1 MGVRLATL
9 AVVLALGTASASVT
23 GTLALGSASG
33 VLATLSSL
41 EFQDDPNAVPTGQAH
56 VADTTDLSFIGGPL
70 AVSEGVTI
78 NNGAPFL
85 AFAPLPIAEWFE
97 FAAHA
102 NLVFQLN
109 EVVASGASTNC
120 LAAVGNGSTCSL
132 FIQTDAFG
140 SFVSPVI
147 LQNNGSGGTVA
158 SITFRGVASDTGL
171 AGLATGNLWSGSF
184 APTISDMTPIEIAR
198 LLCGDDYDATLT
210 CTQADVDA
218 NIELEVPSNS
228 GTFVV
233 TLAPEIPEPST
244 VSLMG
249 IGAGLMVVGFLRRRS
264 KAISRS

>member
-33 VLATLSSL
+33 VVASLSSL
-41 EFQDDPNAVPTGQAH
+41 DFLDDPNAVGGGQAH
-56 VADTTDLSFIGGPL
+56 VADTTNLSFIGGPL
-70 AVSEGVTI
+70 DVSEGVTI
-78 NNGAPFL
+78 NNGAPFV

-120 LAAVGNGSTCSL
+120 LAAVGAGSTCSL
-132 FIQTDAFG
+132 SIAVNG
-140 SFVSPVI
+140 GFVSPVI
-147 LQNNGSGGTVA
+147 LQNTGAGGTVA

-171 AGLATGNLWSGSF
+171 AGLATGNPWSGSF

-198 LLCGDDYDATLT
+198 FLCGADYDATLS
-210 CTQADVDA
+210 CTAADVAA
-218 NIELEVPSNS
+218 NVQLLVPSNS

-233 TLAPEIPEPST
+233 TLTPEIPEPST

-249 IGAGLMVVGFLRRRS
+249 IGAGLMVVGFLRRR
-264 KAISRS
+264 KAASRS